1 MLAAYCWPQSASA
14 GEVVELTCEAKTFAL
29 SIIREGAE
37 DRIVHRATAR
47 DVDPSLPIEIDAD
60 WPSGFYRVEVAAAEQ
75 RGDAFFVVRPRAADQ
90 GRADAMFV
98 LSTSTYAAYNDFGA
112 PSFYTGAHESSL
124 TRALPS
130 GFIHEPNQEQ
140 YLAARLAQDQ
150 RAMRAFYDSGRS
162 IWSMCAGWSNWERRF
177 ARWAEQLGVTIH
189 YAVSQDLDRD
199 PTLLDGYPMYLSVGH
214 DEYWSKGMRD
224 AVEGYVDAGGHAA
237 FFSGNTSFWQI
248 RYADDYTRI
257 TAYKNDIDDD
267 PVRGTAQEQLL
278 STMWS
283 DPLVGRPEN
292 EMTGVS
298 FTHGGYAR
306 IRGAPNGSGGYTVW
320 RPNHWALEGLK
331 LQAGDLLGTARAVIG
346 YECDGC
352 EMALVDGRPVP
363 TGRDGTPIDFEIV
376 GTAPAHLWATD
387 EAPSTLPDHYIG
399 ELNWVA
405 ARLGG
410 ADTPEIR
417 ERFAYGR
424 AVLGSFR
431 RGAGEVFTTGCT
443 DWAYGL
449 GDPMVDQV
457 TANVIRRFG
466 WSP

>member
-1 MLAAYCWPQSASA
+1 MLGAYCWPQSARPRETVALFCEADSFDLTIIRD
-14 GEVVELTCEAKTFAL
+14 GGREEVVRQAAGGAGCE
-29 SIIREGAE
+29 
-37 DRIVHRATAR
+37 
-47 DVDPSLPIEIDAD
+47 IEIDPA
-60 WPSGFYRVEVAAAEQ
+60 WTSGFYRVEVSSGDE
-75 RGDAFFVVRPRAADQ
+75 RGNAFFIVRPALDDV
-90 GRADAMFV
+90 GKADAVMV
-98 LSTSTYAAYNDFGA
+98 VATSTYAAYNDYGA

-124 TRALPS
+124 LRPLPR
-130 GFIHEPNQEQ
+130 GFITEPEQET
-140 YLAARLAQDQ
+140 YLEARLARDQ
-150 RAMRAFYDSGRS
+150 RAIMAFFRSGPS
-162 IWSMCAGWSNWERRF
+162 MWSQASGWSNWERRF
-177 ARWAEQLGVTIH
+177 VQWAERLGLVIH
-189 YAVSQDLDRD
+189 FAASQDLDSD
-199 PTLLDGYPMYLSVGH
+199 PNLLDGYSTYLSIGH
-214 DEYWSKGMRD
+214 DEYWSRGMRD

-248 RYADDYTRI
+248 RYADDYTSI

-267 PVRGTAQEQLL
+267 PVRGTDQEYLL

-306 IRGAPNGSGGYTVW
+306 ISGAPTGSGGYTVW
-320 RPNHWALEGLK
+320 RPSHWALDGLD
-331 LQAGDLLGTARAVIG
+331 LMTGDLLGTAKAVIG

-376 GTAPAHLWATD
+376 ATAPAHLWATD
-387 EAPSTLPDHYIG
+387 EAPAALPDHYIG

-410 ADTPEIR
+410 ADTPEVR
-417 ERFAYGR
+417 ERFAYGQ
-424 AVLGSFR
+424 AVMGSYR

-449 GDPMVDQV
+449 GDPEVDRLTV
-457 TANVIRRFG
+457 NVLRHFG
-466 WSP
+466 WQG